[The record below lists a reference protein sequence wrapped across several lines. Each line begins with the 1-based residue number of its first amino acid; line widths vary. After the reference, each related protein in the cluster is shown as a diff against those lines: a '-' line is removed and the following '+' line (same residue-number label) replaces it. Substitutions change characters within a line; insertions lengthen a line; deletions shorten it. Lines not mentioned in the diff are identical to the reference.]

1 MNSVFSVAQASL
13 RRISA
18 VGRKEFLHVLRDP
31 RSLALGVLMPL
42 IMLFLFGY
50 ALTLD
55 VDRVKLAVWDQSGT
69 VQSRELI
76 SRFEGSRYFSLRLMA
91 ASYGDLERAVD
102 RREALIA
109 LVIPPD
115 FANRLETADS
125 PSLQVILDGSDPSTA
140 TIAQGYAEAIIL
152 TWSRRI
158 VIQQLQKKYIQKSD
172 LVRSEAAGEA
182 GGEEGTTQAYRAVR
196 RGGPDEAN
204 ERIRPDMASPQLE
217 IRPRVWF
224 NTDLVSRNFI
234 FPGLIPVIMMIVAAL
249 LTSLSMA
256 REWETGTMEQIVTMP
271 VRKWE
276 LIIGKLA
283 PYFCIGVVDL
293 LLSVGVGYFVFSVP
307 LKGSLLLL
315 SALSLLFLVGALAVG
330 MLISIIA
337 KSQLLASQLA
347 LLVTV
352 LPAFLLSGFI
362 FPLENMPAPIQ
373 AVSHIVVARY
383 FVTILRGIY
392 LKDVGLATLWPQA
405 LFLLGFA
412 VLILSVA
419 VLKFKK
425 KLG

>member
-1 MNSVFSVAQASL
+1 MPSFL
-13 RRISA
+13 RRIAA
-18 VGRKEFLHVLRDP
+18 VSRKEFLHVLRDP
-31 RSLALGVLMPL
+31 RSLALGILMPL

-55 VDRVKLAVWDQSGT
+55 VDRVPLAVWDQSGT
-69 VQSRELI
+69 PQSRELI
-76 SRFEGSRYFSLRLMA
+76 SRFQGSRYFSLQMQVGA
-91 ASYGDLERAVD
+91 YSELERAVD
-102 RREALIA
+102 RRDVLIA
-109 LVIPPD
+109 LVIPQD
-115 FANRLETADS
+115 FAERLEADGS
-125 PSLQVILDGSDPSTA
+125 PALQVILDGSDPSTA
-140 TIAQGYAEAIIL
+140 TIAQGYAEAIVL
-152 TWSRRI
+152 TWSRQI
-158 VIQQLQKKYIQKSD
+158 KVQQMQRYPLQ
-172 LVRSEAAGEA
+172 AA
-182 GGEEGTTQAYRAVR
+182 RV
-196 RGGPDEAN
+196 
-204 ERIRPDMASPQLE
+204 PQLE

-224 NTDLVSRNFI
+224 NSDLVSRNFI

-271 VRKWE
+271 VRRWE

-293 LLSVGVGYFVFSVP
+293 LLSVGVGYFVFNVP

-362 FPLENMPAPIQ
+362 FPLENMPVPIQ

-392 LKDVGLATLWPQA
+392 LKDVGVLTLWPQA
-405 LFLLGFA
+405 LFLAGFA

>member
-1 MNSVFSVAQASL
+1 MSSVFSVAKASL
-13 RRISA
+13 RRTTA

-55 VDRVKLAVWDQSGT
+55 VDRVKLAVWDQSAT
-69 VQSRELI
+69 SQSRELI

-91 ASYGDLERAVD
+91 ASYTDLERAVD

-115 FANRLETADS
+115 FANRLEAGNS

-140 TIAQGYAEAIIL
+140 TIAQGYAEAIVL

-172 LVRSEAAGEA
+172 LVRSEAVGE
-182 GGEEGTTQAYRAVR
+182 AVR

-307 LKGSLLLL
+307 LKGSLWLL

-392 LKDVGLATLWPQA
+392 LKDVGLGVLWPQA

-412 VLILSVA
+412 LLILGISVRR
-419 VLKFKK
+419 FKK

>member
-1 MNSVFSVAQASL
+1 MNSSSAFKASL
-13 RRISA
+13 RRIGA
-18 VGRKEFLHVLRDP
+18 VARKEFLHVLRDP
-31 RSLALGVLMPL
+31 RSLALGILMPL

-55 VDRVKLAVWDQSGT
+55 VDRVKLAVWDQSNT
-69 VQSRELI
+69 PHSRDLI
-76 SRFEGSRYFSLRLMA
+76 SRFEGSRYFSLRSHA
-91 ASYGDLERAVD
+91 NSYADLERAVD
-102 RREALIA
+102 RSDALIA
-109 LVIPPD
+109 LVIPAD
-115 FANRLETADS
+115 FADRLERGNR

-140 TIAQGYAEAIIL
+140 TIALGYAEAVVL
-152 TWSRRI
+152 TWSRQI
-158 VIQQLQKKYIQKSD
+158 VVQQLQRR
-172 LVRSEAAGEA
+172 LPH
-182 GGEEGTTQAYRAVR
+182 RAQLAQ
-196 RGGPDEAN
+196 P
-204 ERIRPDMASPQLE
+204 LE

-256 REWETGTMEQIVTMP
+256 REWETGTMEQIITMP
-271 VRKWE
+271 VRKTE
-276 LIIGKLA
+276 LILGKLA

-293 LLSVGVGYFVFSVP
+293 LLAVGVGYYVFGVP
-307 LKGSLLLL
+307 LKGSLMLL
-315 SALSLLFLVGALAVG
+315 SGLSLLFLVGSLAVG

-337 KSQLLASQLA
+337 RSQLLASQLA

-373 AVSHIVVARY
+373 AVSHVVVARY
-383 FVTILRGIY
+383 FVVILRGIY
-392 LKDVGLATLWPQA
+392 LKDVGLGVLWPQA

-412 VLILSVA
+412 LLVLGVSVHR
-419 VLKFKK
+419 FKK

>member
-1 MNSVFSVAQASL
+1 MNSVSSVAKASL
-13 RRISA
+13 RRITA

-31 RSLALGVLMPL
+31 RSLALGILMPL

-55 VDRVKLAVWDQSGT
+55 VDRVPLAVWDQSQT
-69 VQSRELI
+69 AQSRELV
-76 SRFEGSRYFSLRLMA
+76 SQFEGSRYFSLRQHVS
-91 ASYGDLERAVD
+91 SYGQLEQAVD
-102 RREALIA
+102 RRDALIG
-109 LVIPPD
+109 LVIPAN
-115 FANRLETADS
+115 FADGLDAGIQ
-125 PSLQVILDGSDPSTA
+125 PVLQVILDGSDPNTA
-140 TIAQGYAEAIIL
+140 TIAQGYAEAIVL

-158 VIQQLQKKYIQKSD
+158 SMAALQRRFLQQ
-172 LVRSEAAGEA
+172 AA
-182 GGEEGTTQAYRAVR
+182 
-196 RGGPDEAN
+196 
-204 ERIRPDMASPQLE
+204 ASMPLE

-224 NTDLVSRNFI
+224 NSDMVSRNFI

-276 LIIGKLA
+276 MIIGKLA

-293 LLSVGVGYFVFSVP
+293 LLSVGVGYFVFGVP

-362 FPLENMPAPIQ
+362 FPLENMPPPIQ

-392 LKDVGLATLWPQA
+392 LKDVGLAILWPQA
-405 LFLLGFA
+405 LFLVGFA
-412 VLILSVA
+412 LLILAISVR
-419 VLKFKK
+419 KFKK

>member
-1 MNSVFSVAQASL
+1 MPSFL
-13 RRISA
+13 RRIAA
-18 VGRKEFLHVLRDP
+18 VSRKEFLHVLRDP
-31 RSLALGVLMPL
+31 RSLALGILMPL

-55 VDRVKLAVWDQSGT
+55 VDRVPLAVWDQSGT
-69 VQSRELI
+69 PQSRELI
-76 SRFEGSRYFSLRLMA
+76 SRFQGSRYFSLQMQVGA
-91 ASYGDLERAVD
+91 YSELERAVD
-102 RREALIA
+102 RRDVLIA
-109 LVIPPD
+109 LVIPQD
-115 FANRLETADS
+115 FAERLEADGS
-125 PSLQVILDGSDPSTA
+125 PALQVILDGSDPSTA
-140 TIAQGYAEAIIL
+140 TIAQGYAEAIVL
-152 TWSRRI
+152 TWSRQIKIR
-158 VIQQLQKKYIQKSD
+158 QMQRYPLQ
-172 LVRSEAAGEA
+172 AA
-182 GGEEGTTQAYRAVR
+182 RV
-196 RGGPDEAN
+196 
-204 ERIRPDMASPQLE
+204 PQLE

-224 NTDLVSRNFI
+224 NSDLVSRNFI

-271 VRKWE
+271 VRRWE

-293 LLSVGVGYFVFSVP
+293 LLSVGVGYFVFNVP

-315 SALSLLFLVGALAVG
+315 SALSLLFMVGALAVG

-362 FPLENMPAPIQ
+362 FPLENMPVPIQ

-392 LKDVGLATLWPQA
+392 LKDVGVLTLWPQA
-405 LFLLGFA
+405 LFLAGFA

>member
-1 MNSVFSVAQASL
+1 MSSVPSVAKASL
-13 RRISA
+13 RRIGA
-18 VGRKEFLHVLRDP
+18 VSRKEFLHVLRDP
-31 RSLALGVLMPL
+31 RSLALGILMPL

-55 VDRVKLAVWDQSGT
+55 VDRVPLAVWDQDQT

-76 SRFEGSRYFSLRLMA
+76 SRFEGSRYFALRLHA
-91 ASYGDLERAVD
+91 ASYTELEQAID
-102 RREALIA
+102 RRTALIA

-115 FANRLETADS
+115 FANRLDRGAS
-125 PSLQVILDGSDPSTA
+125 PAVQVILDGSDPSTA
-140 TIAQGYAEAIIL
+140 TIAQGYAEAVVV
-152 TWSRRI
+152 TWSRQITLAALQRRYP
-158 VIQQLQKKYIQKSD
+158 QQ
-172 LVRSEAAGEA
+172 AA
-182 GGEEGTTQAYRAVR
+182 AVL
-196 RGGPDEAN
+196 P
-204 ERIRPDMASPQLE
+204 LE
-217 IRPRVWF
+217 VRPRIWY

-256 REWETGTMEQIVTMP
+256 REWETGTMEQLVTMP
-271 VRKWE
+271 VRRWE
-276 LIIGKLA
+276 LVIGKLA
-283 PYFCIGVVDL
+283 PYFCIGVIDL
-293 LLSVGVGYFVFSVP
+293 LLAVWVGYAVFAVP

-315 SALSLLFLVGALAVG
+315 AALSLLFLGGALALG

-337 KSQLLASQLA
+337 RSQLLASQLA

-373 AVSHIVVARY
+373 AVSHLVVARY

-392 LKDVGLATLWPQA
+392 LKDVGLAVLWPQA
-405 LFLLGFA
+405 LFLLGFVVV
-412 VLILSVA
+412 VLSAA
-419 VLKFKK
+419 VLKFRK